1 MENDILHKETII
13 EKKLIQLL
21 WSLDVDASVKT
32 DKKSLPYK
40 ETFKT
45 ILYRTKPYSD
55 SFYWKKI
62 YREFVKEILNKRY
75 RKIRFYCELIPTT
88 NSITTTTDDPLVII
102 DKPNYKCSIKYY
114 IHY

>member
-13 EKKLIQLL
+13 EKELIQLL
-21 WSLDVDASVKT
+21 WSLDIDASVKT

-45 ILYRTKPYSD
+45 ILYRTKSYSD

-62 YREFVKEILNKRY
+62 YREFVKEILNKGY

-88 NSITTTTDDPLVII
+88 NTNPSDNSLVII
-102 DKPNYKCSIKYY
+102 DKPNYICYIKYY

>member
-1 MENDILHKETII
+1 MENDILYKETII
-13 EKKLIQLL
+13 EKELIQLL
-21 WSLDVDASVKT
+21 WSLDIDASVKT

-45 ILYRTKPYSD
+45 ILYRTKSYSD

-62 YREFVKEILNKRY
+62 YIEFVKEILNKGY

-88 NSITTTTDDPLVII
+88 NSITTTTDDSLVII